1 MANYSMIKGKV
12 VLIPFPFDDL
22 SSTKIRP
29 AVCLTNPV
37 GKHCHVI
44 LALITDRI
52 QTDLLE
58 TDIVFDTNHP
68 DFAAS
73 GLHKPSTIKLD
84 HLITVRESLIRRE
97 LGALSPATQ
106 NQLTEKLCK
115 LLTE

>member
-1 MANYSMIKGKV
+1 MANYSIIKGKV

-22 SSTKIRP
+22 SATKIRP

-58 TDIVFDTNHP
+58 TDIVFDINHP

-84 HLITVRESLIRRE
+84 HLVTVRESVIRRE
-97 LGALSPATQ
+97 LGALSSATQ
-106 NQLTEKLCK
+106 DQIAEKLCK
-115 LLTE
+115 LFSE

>member
-1 MANYSMIKGKV
+1 MASHSMIKGKV

-37 GKHCHVI
+37 GKHCNVI
-44 LALITDRI
+44 MALITDRI

-58 TDIVFDTNHP
+58 TDMVFDTNHP

>member
-1 MANYSMIKGKV
+1 MASHSMIKGKV

-37 GKHCHVI
+37 GKHSHVI

-84 HLITVRESLIRRE
+84 HLVTVRESLIQRT
-97 LGALSPATQ
+97 LGALSSATQ
-106 NQLTEKLCK
+106 DQIAEKLCK
-115 LLTE
+115 LLRE

>member
-1 MANYSMIKGKV
+1 MTKGKV

-22 SSTKIRP
+22 SATKIRP

-58 TDIVFDTNHP
+58 TDIVFDTSHP

>member
-1 MANYSMIKGKV
+1 MASYSMTKGKV

-22 SSTKIRP
+22 SATKIRP

-58 TDIVFDTNHP
+58 TDIVFDTSHP